1 MMNCQEF
8 KIWVESANE
17 EEFIHPNADIK
28 QHLSSCEKCNKDYVG
43 LFQAYGFM
51 NVQRN
56 SKLPDFTSQSIIN
69 KLEEFNYSSKQKKNK
84 PLWVIS
90 RIAAVFII
98 SAGIA
103 TGIIA
108 GSILFSKPKTNEN
121 SWSTEFSSL
130 DEEQDYYSYLFD

>member
-1 MMNCQEF
+1 MNCQEF
-8 KIWVESANE
+8 KIWIESANE
-17 EEFIHPNADIK
+17 EELIHQSAEIE
-28 QHLSSCEKCNKDYVG
+28 QHLLSCEKCNKDYAG
-43 LFQAYGFM
+43 LFQAYKFM

-69 KLEEFNYSSKQKKNK
+69 KLVEFEYSSKQKKPK
-84 PLWVIS
+84 PLWFIS

-108 GSILFSKPKTNEN
+108 GNILNSKPKIKDNP
-121 SWSTEFSSL
+121 WSAEFSSL
-130 DEEQDYYSYLFD
+130 DQEQDYYSYLFD